1 MIDNR
6 KKILSS
12 VFFVC
17 IGAFMLF
24 YSLKFGGTFFNGISK
39 YILVFISLIN
49 IIGGVMIGFV
59 RISNVKEIN
68 SEKDNSGKEEIV
80 SCERNVKEI
89 NPEKDNSGKE
99 EIVSCERNVKE
110 INSAKDNSD
119 KEEIVSCERNV
130 KEINP
135 EKDDNIIEA
144 ANDNEAKEPKHVITA
159 EISIEV
165 TGEDEPTKYDKRRE
179 RWAVICFWALL
190 AYIISALFLIFVDI
204 NVYFCF
210 AFVIST
216 SVCIFSFFKASYI
229 DPEEPTDPMPWY
241 YGAL

>member
-17 IGAFMLF
+17 IGAFLLF

-39 YILVFISLIN
+39 YILVSISLIN

-68 SEKDNSGKEEIV
+68 SEKDNSSKEGIV

-89 NPEKDNSGKE
+89 NPEKDNIGKK
-99 EIVSCERNVKE
+99 EIFYCKIDVKE
-110 INSAKDNSD
+110 INS
-119 KEEIVSCERNV
+119 
-130 KEINP
+130 
-135 EKDDNIIEA
+135 EKDDSIIEA
-144 ANDNEAKEPKHVITA
+144 ANDNEVKEPKHVITA

>member
-1 MIDNR
+1 MIDNH

-17 IGAFMLF
+17 IGAFLLF

-39 YILVFISLIN
+39 YILVSISLIN

-68 SEKDNSGKEEIV
+68 SEKDNSSKE
-80 SCERNVKEI
+80 
-89 NPEKDNSGKE
+89 G
-99 EIVSCERNVKE
+99 IVSCERNVKE
-110 INSAKDNSD
+110 INSEKDNSS
-119 KEEIVSCERNV
+119 KEEIFYCKIDV
-130 KEINP
+130 KEINS
-135 EKDDNIIEA
+135 EKDDSIIEA
-144 ANDNEAKEPKHVITA
+144 ANDNEVKEPKHVITA

>member
-17 IGAFMLF
+17 IGAFLLF

-39 YILVFISLIN
+39 YILVSISLIN

-68 SEKDNSGKEEIV
+68 SEKDNSSKE
-80 SCERNVKEI
+80 
-89 NPEKDNSGKE
+89 G
-99 EIVSCERNVKE
+99 IVSCERNVKE
-110 INSAKDNSD
+110 INSEKDNSD
-119 KEEIVSCERNV
+119 KEEIFYCKIDV
-130 KEINP
+130 KEINS

-216 SVCIFSFFKASYI
+216 SVCIFSFFKAFDI

>member
-1 MIDNR
+1 MIDNH

-17 IGAFMLF
+17 IGAFLLF

-39 YILVFISLIN
+39 YILVSISLIN

-89 NPEKDNSGKE
+89 NSEKTNSGKK
-99 EIVSCERNVKE
+99 EIFYCKIDVKE
-110 INSAKDNSD
+110 INS
-119 KEEIVSCERNV
+119 
-130 KEINP
+130 
-135 EKDDNIIEA
+135 EKDGNIIEA

-229 DPEEPTDPMPWY
+229 DPEEPTGPMPWY

>member
-17 IGAFMLF
+17 IGAFLLF

-39 YILVFISLIN
+39 YILVSISLIN

-68 SEKDNSGKEEIV
+68 SEKDNSSKE
-80 SCERNVKEI
+80 
-89 NPEKDNSGKE
+89 G
-99 EIVSCERNVKE
+99 IVSCERNVKE
-110 INSAKDNSD
+110 INSEKDNSGK
-119 KEEIVSCERNV
+119 KEIFYCKIDV
-130 KEINP
+130 KEINS
-135 EKDDNIIEA
+135 EKDDSIIEA
-144 ANDNEAKEPKHVITA
+144 ANDNEVKEPKHVITA

>member
-12 VFFVC
+12 VFLVC
-17 IGAFMLF
+17 IGAFLLF

-39 YILVFISLIN
+39 YILVSISLIN

-68 SEKDNSGKEEIV
+68 SEKDNS
-80 SCERNVKEI
+80 S
-89 NPEKDNSGKE
+89 KE

-110 INSAKDNSD
+110 INSEKDNSD
-119 KEEIVSCERNV
+119 KEEIFYCKIDV
-130 KEINP
+130 KEINS

>member
-1 MIDNR
+1 
-6 KKILSS
+6 
-12 VFFVC
+12 
-17 IGAFMLF
+17 MLF

-39 YILVFISLIN
+39 YILVSISLIN

-89 NPEKDNSGKE
+89 NSEKTDSGKK
-99 EIVSCERNVKE
+99 EIFYCKIDVKE
-110 INSAKDNSD
+110 INS
-119 KEEIVSCERNV
+119 
-130 KEINP
+130 

-144 ANDNEAKEPKHVITA
+144 VNDNEAKEPKHVITA

-190 AYIISALFLIFVDI
+190 AYIISVLFLIFVDI

-229 DPEEPTDPMPWY
+229 DPEEPTGPMPWY

>member
-39 YILVFISLIN
+39 YILVSISLIN

-68 SEKDNSGKEEIV
+68 SEKDNSSKEGIV

-89 NPEKDNSGKE
+89 NPEKDNSGKK
-99 EIVSCERNVKE
+99 EIFYCKIDVKE
-110 INSAKDNSD
+110 INS
-119 KEEIVSCERNV
+119 
-130 KEINP
+130 
-135 EKDDNIIEA
+135 EKDDSIIEA
-144 ANDNEAKEPKHVITA
+144 ANDNEVKEPKHVITA

>member
-1 MIDNR
+1 
-6 KKILSS
+6 
-12 VFFVC
+12 
-17 IGAFMLF
+17 MLF

-39 YILVFISLIN
+39 YILVSISLIN

-68 SEKDNSGKEEIV
+68 SEKDNS
-80 SCERNVKEI
+80 S
-89 NPEKDNSGKE
+89 KE

-110 INSAKDNSD
+110 INSEKTNSGK
-119 KEEIVSCERNV
+119 KEIFYCKIDV
-130 KEINP
+130 KEINS
-135 EKDDNIIEA
+135 EKDDSIIEA
-144 ANDNEAKEPKHVITA
+144 ANDNEVKEPKHVITA

-229 DPEEPTDPMPWY
+229 DPEEPTDSMPWY

>member
-12 VFFVC
+12 VFLVC
-17 IGAFMLF
+17 IGAFLLF

-39 YILVFISLIN
+39 YILVSISLIN

-68 SEKDNSGKEEIV
+68 SEKDNSSKEEIV

-89 NPEKDNSGKE
+89 NSEKDNSGKE

-110 INSAKDNSD
+110 INSEKTNSG
-119 KEEIVSCERNV
+119 KKEIVYCKIDV
-130 KEINP
+130 KEINS
-135 EKDDNIIEA
+135 EKDYNIIEA

>member
-12 VFFVC
+12 VFLVC

-39 YILVFISLIN
+39 YILVSISLIN
-49 IIGGVMIGFV
+49 IIGGVMIDFV

-68 SEKDNSGKEEIV
+68 SEKD
-80 SCERNVKEI
+80 
-89 NPEKDNSGKE
+89 
-99 EIVSCERNVKE
+99 
-110 INSAKDNSD
+110 
-119 KEEIVSCERNV
+119 
-130 KEINP
+130 
-135 EKDDNIIEA
+135 DNIIEA
-144 ANDNEAKEPKHVITA
+144 VNDNEAKEPKHVITA

-210 AFVIST
+210 AFVICT

>member
-1 MIDNR
+1 
-6 KKILSS
+6 
-12 VFFVC
+12 
-17 IGAFMLF
+17 MLF

-39 YILVFISLIN
+39 YILVSISLIN

-68 SEKDNSGKEEIV
+68 SEKDN
-80 SCERNVKEI
+80 
-89 NPEKDNSGKE
+89 
-99 EIVSCERNVKE
+99 
-110 INSAKDNSD
+110 
-119 KEEIVSCERNV
+119 
-130 KEINP
+130 
-135 EKDDNIIEA
+135 NIIEV
-144 ANDNEAKEPKHVITA
+144 ANDNETKEPKHVITA

-190 AYIISALFLIFVDI
+190 AYIISVLFLIFVDI

-229 DPEEPTDPMPWY
+229 DPEEPTGPMPWY

>member
-1 MIDNR
+1 
-6 KKILSS
+6 
-12 VFFVC
+12 
-17 IGAFMLF
+17 MLF

-39 YILVFISLIN
+39 YILVSISLIN

-89 NPEKDNSGKE
+89 NPEKDNSGKK
-99 EIVSCERNVKE
+99 EIFYCKIDVKE
-110 INSAKDNSD
+110 INS
-119 KEEIVSCERNV
+119 
-130 KEINP
+130 

-144 ANDNEAKEPKHVITA
+144 ANDNEVKEPKHVITA

-190 AYIISALFLIFVDI
+190 AYIISALFLIFLDI

-229 DPEEPTDPMPWY
+229 DPEEPTDSMPWY

>member
-39 YILVFISLIN
+39 YILVSISLIN

-68 SEKDNSGKEEIV
+68 SEKDNS
-80 SCERNVKEI
+80 S
-89 NPEKDNSGKE
+89 KE

-110 INSAKDNSD
+110 INSEKDNSD
-119 KEEIVSCERNV
+119 KEEIFYCKIDV
-130 KEINP
+130 KEINS
-135 EKDDNIIEA
+135 EKDDSIIEA
-144 ANDNEAKEPKHVITA
+144 ANDNEVKEPKHVITA

>member
-12 VFFVC
+12 VFLVC
-17 IGAFMLF
+17 IGAFLLF

-39 YILVFISLIN
+39 YILVSISLIN

-68 SEKDNSGKEEIV
+68 SEKDNSSKE
-80 SCERNVKEI
+80 
-89 NPEKDNSGKE
+89 G
-99 EIVSCERNVKE
+99 IVSCERNVKE
-110 INSAKDNSD
+110 INSEKTNSGK
-119 KEEIVSCERNV
+119 KEIFYCKIDV
-130 KEINP
+130 KEINS

>member
-1 MIDNR
+1 
-6 KKILSS
+6 
-12 VFFVC
+12 
-17 IGAFMLF
+17 MLF

-39 YILVFISLIN
+39 YILVSISLIN

-68 SEKDNSGKEEIV
+68 SEKDNS
-80 SCERNVKEI
+80 S
-89 NPEKDNSGKE
+89 KE

-110 INSAKDNSD
+110 INSEKTDSGK
-119 KEEIVSCERNV
+119 KEIFYCKIDV

-144 ANDNEAKEPKHVITA
+144 ANDNEVKEPKHVITA

>member
-39 YILVFISLIN
+39 YILVSISLIN

-89 NPEKDNSGKE
+89 NSEKDN
-99 EIVSCERNVKE
+99 
-110 INSAKDNSD
+110 
-119 KEEIVSCERNV
+119 
-130 KEINP
+130 
-135 EKDDNIIEA
+135 NIIEV

>member
-12 VFFVC
+12 VFLVC
-17 IGAFMLF
+17 IGAFLLF

-39 YILVFISLIN
+39 YILVSISLIN

-68 SEKDNSGKEEIV
+68 SEKDNS
-80 SCERNVKEI
+80 S
-89 NPEKDNSGKE
+89 KE

-110 INSAKDNSD
+110 INSEKTDSGK
-119 KEEIVSCERNV
+119 KEIFYCKIDV
-130 KEINP
+130 KEINS

-144 ANDNEAKEPKHVITA
+144 VNDNEAKEPKHVITA

>member
-39 YILVFISLIN
+39 YILVSISLIN

-68 SEKDNSGKEEIV
+68 SEKDNSSKE
-80 SCERNVKEI
+80 
-89 NPEKDNSGKE
+89 G
-99 EIVSCERNVKE
+99 IVSCERNVKE
-110 INSAKDNSD
+110 INSEKTNSGK
-119 KEEIVSCERNV
+119 KEIFYCKIDV
-130 KEINP
+130 KEINS
-135 EKDDNIIEA
+135 EKDNSIIEA

>member
-1 MIDNR
+1 
-6 KKILSS
+6 
-12 VFFVC
+12 
-17 IGAFMLF
+17 MLF

-39 YILVFISLIN
+39 YILVPISLIN

-59 RISNVKEIN
+59 RISNGKEVN
-68 SEKDNSGKEEIV
+68 SEKN
-80 SCERNVKEI
+80 
-89 NPEKDNSGKE
+89 NSGKE

-110 INSAKDNSD
+110 INSEKTNSS
-119 KEEIVSCERNV
+119 KKEIVYCKIDF
-130 KEINP
+130 KEINS
-135 EKDDNIIEA
+135 EKDDSIIEA
-144 ANDNEAKEPKHVITA
+144 ENDNEAKEPKHVITA

-165 TGEDEPTKYDKRRE
+165 IGEDEPTKYDKRRE

-210 AFVIST
+210 AFVISA
-216 SVCIFSFFKASYI
+216 SVCVFSFFKASDL

>member
-17 IGAFMLF
+17 IGAFLLF

-39 YILVFISLIN
+39 YILVSISLIN

-68 SEKDNSGKEEIV
+68 SEKDNSSKE
-80 SCERNVKEI
+80 
-89 NPEKDNSGKE
+89 G
-99 EIVSCERNVKE
+99 IVSCERNVKE
-110 INSAKDNSD
+110 INSEKTNSGK
-119 KEEIVSCERNV
+119 KEIFYCKIDV
-130 KEINP
+130 KEINS
-135 EKDDNIIEA
+135 EKDDSIIEA

-229 DPEEPTDPMPWY
+229 DPEEPTGPMPWY

>member
-1 MIDNR
+1 MIDNH

-17 IGAFMLF
+17 IGAFLLF

-39 YILVFISLIN
+39 YILVSISLIN

-68 SEKDNSGKEEIV
+68 SEKDNSSKE
-80 SCERNVKEI
+80 
-89 NPEKDNSGKE
+89 G
-99 EIVSCERNVKE
+99 IVSCERNVKE
-110 INSAKDNSD
+110 INSEKTNSGK
-119 KEEIVSCERNV
+119 KEIFYCKIDV
-130 KEINP
+130 KEINS
-135 EKDDNIIEA
+135 EKDDSIIEA
-144 ANDNEAKEPKHVITA
+144 ANDNEVKEPKHVITA

>member
-1 MIDNR
+1 MIDNH

-17 IGAFMLF
+17 IGAFLLF

-39 YILVFISLIN
+39 YILVSISLIN
-49 IIGGVMIGFV
+49 IIGGLIIGFV
-59 RISNVKEIN
+59 RISNVKEIYSEKDN
-68 SEKDNSGKEEIV
+68 SGKEEIVSCERNVKEIYSEKDNSGKEEIV

-89 NPEKDNSGKE
+89 NPEKDNSGKK
-99 EIVSCERNVKE
+99 EIFYCKIDVKE
-110 INSAKDNSD
+110 INS
-119 KEEIVSCERNV
+119 
-130 KEINP
+130 
-135 EKDDNIIEA
+135 EKDDSIIEA
-144 ANDNEAKEPKHVITA
+144 ANDNEVKEPKHVITA

-229 DPEEPTDPMPWY
+229 DPEEPTDSMPWY

>member
-1 MIDNR
+1 MIDNH

-39 YILVFISLIN
+39 YILVSISLMN

-89 NPEKDNSGKE
+89 NSEKTNSGKK
-99 EIVSCERNVKE
+99 EIFYCKIDVKE
-110 INSAKDNSD
+110 INS
-119 KEEIVSCERNV
+119 
-130 KEINP
+130 
-135 EKDDNIIEA
+135 EKDDSIIEA
-144 ANDNEAKEPKHVITA
+144 ANDNEVKEPKHVITA

-229 DPEEPTDPMPWY
+229 DPEEPTGPMPWY

>member
-1 MIDNR
+1 MIDNH

-12 VFFVC
+12 VFLVC

-39 YILVFISLIN
+39 YILVSISLIN

-68 SEKDNSGKEEIV
+68 SEKDNSSKE
-80 SCERNVKEI
+80 
-89 NPEKDNSGKE
+89 G
-99 EIVSCERNVKE
+99 IVSCERNVKE
-110 INSAKDNSD
+110 INSEKTNSGK
-119 KEEIVSCERNV
+119 KEIFYCKIDV
-130 KEINP
+130 KEINS
-135 EKDDNIIEA
+135 EKDYNIIEA

-229 DPEEPTDPMPWY
+229 DPEEPTGPMPWY

>member
-12 VFFVC
+12 VFLVC
-17 IGAFMLF
+17 IGAFLLF

-39 YILVFISLIN
+39 YILVSISLIN

-68 SEKDNSGKEEIV
+68 SEKDNSSKEGIV

-89 NPEKDNSGKE
+89 NPEKDNSGKK
-99 EIVSCERNVKE
+99 EIFYCKIDVKE
-110 INSAKDNSD
+110 INS
-119 KEEIVSCERNV
+119 
-130 KEINP
+130 

-144 ANDNEAKEPKHVITA
+144 ANDNEVKEPKHVITA

>member
-39 YILVFISLIN
+39 YILVSISLIN

-68 SEKDNSGKEEIV
+68 SEKG
-80 SCERNVKEI
+80 
-89 NPEKDNSGKE
+89 NSGKE

-110 INSAKDNSD
+110 INSEKDNSG
-119 KEEIVSCERNV
+119 KKEIVYCKIDV
-130 KEINP
+130 KEINS
-135 EKDDNIIEA
+135 EKDDNIIEV

-229 DPEEPTDPMPWY
+229 DPEEPTGPMPWY

>member
-17 IGAFMLF
+17 IGAFLLF

-39 YILVFISLIN
+39 YILVPISLIN
-49 IIGGVMIGFV
+49 IIGGLIIGFV

-89 NPEKDNSGKE
+89 NSEKANSSKK
-99 EIVSCERNVKE
+99 EIVYCKIDFKE
-110 INSAKDNSD
+110 INS
-119 KEEIVSCERNV
+119 
-130 KEINP
+130 
-135 EKDDNIIEA
+135 EKDDSIIEA
-144 ANDNEAKEPKHVITA
+144 ENDNEAKEPKHVITA

-190 AYIISALFLIFVDI
+190 AYIISVLFLIFVDI

-216 SVCIFSFFKASYI
+216 SVCVFSFFKASDI

>member
-17 IGAFMLF
+17 IGAFLLF

-39 YILVFISLIN
+39 YILVSISLIN

-68 SEKDNSGKEEIV
+68 SEKDNS
-80 SCERNVKEI
+80 S
-89 NPEKDNSGKE
+89 KE

-110 INSAKDNSD
+110 INSKKTNSGK
-119 KEEIVSCERNV
+119 KEIFYCKIDV
-130 KEINP
+130 KEINS
-135 EKDDNIIEA
+135 EKDDSIIEA

-229 DPEEPTDPMPWY
+229 DPEEPTDSMPWY

>member
-1 MIDNR
+1 MIDNH

-12 VFFVC
+12 VFLVC

-39 YILVFISLIN
+39 YILVSISLMN

-68 SEKDNSGKEEIV
+68 SEKDNSSKEGIV

-89 NPEKDNSGKE
+89 NPEKDNSGKK
-99 EIVSCERNVKE
+99 EIFYCKIDVKE
-110 INSAKDNSD
+110 INS
-119 KEEIVSCERNV
+119 
-130 KEINP
+130 
-135 EKDDNIIEA
+135 EKDDSIIET
-144 ANDNEAKEPKHVITA
+144 ANDNEVKEPKHVITA

>member
-1 MIDNR
+1 MIDNH

-17 IGAFMLF
+17 IGAFLLF

-39 YILVFISLIN
+39 YILVSISLIN

-89 NPEKDNSGKE
+89 NPEKDNSGKK
-99 EIVSCERNVKE
+99 EIFYCKIDVKE
-110 INSAKDNSD
+110 INS
-119 KEEIVSCERNV
+119 
-130 KEINP
+130 
-135 EKDDNIIEA
+135 EKDDSIIEA
-144 ANDNEAKEPKHVITA
+144 ANDNEVKEPKHVITA

-229 DPEEPTDPMPWY
+229 DPEEPTDSMPWY

>member
-39 YILVFISLIN
+39 YILVSNSLIN

-68 SEKDNSGKEEIV
+68 SEKDNS
-80 SCERNVKEI
+80 S
-89 NPEKDNSGKE
+89 KE

-110 INSAKDNSD
+110 INSEKTDSGK
-119 KEEIVSCERNV
+119 KEIFYCKIDV
-130 KEINP
+130 KEINS

-144 ANDNEAKEPKHVITA
+144 VNDNEAKEPKHVITA

>member
-12 VFFVC
+12 VFLVC

-39 YILVFISLIN
+39 YILVSISLIN

-89 NPEKDNSGKE
+89 NSEKTNSGKK
-99 EIVSCERNVKE
+99 EIVSCIIDVKE
-110 INSAKDNSD
+110 INS
-119 KEEIVSCERNV
+119 
-130 KEINP
+130 
-135 EKDDNIIEA
+135 EKDDNIIEV

-210 AFVIST
+210 AFVICT

>member
-39 YILVFISLIN
+39 YILVSISLIN
-49 IIGGVMIGFV
+49 IIGGLIIGFV

-68 SEKDNSGKEEIV
+68 SEKDNSG
-80 SCERNVKEI
+80 
-89 NPEKDNSGKE
+89 
-99 EIVSCERNVKE
+99 
-110 INSAKDNSD
+110 

-229 DPEEPTDPMPWY
+229 DPEEPTGPMPWY

>member
-17 IGAFMLF
+17 IGAFLLF

-39 YILVFISLIN
+39 YILVSISLIN

-68 SEKDNSGKEEIV
+68 SEKDNSSKEGIV

-89 NPEKDNSGKE
+89 NPEKDNSGKK
-99 EIVSCERNVKE
+99 EIFYCKIDVKE
-110 INSAKDNSD
+110 INSEKDNS
-119 KEEIVSCERNV
+119 
-130 KEINP
+130 
-135 EKDDNIIEA
+135 IIEA
-144 ANDNEAKEPKHVITA
+144 ANDNEVKEPKHVITA

-229 DPEEPTDPMPWY
+229 DPEEPTGPMPWY

>member
-17 IGAFMLF
+17 IGAFLLF

-39 YILVFISLIN
+39 YILVSISLIN

-68 SEKDNSGKEEIV
+68 SEKDNSSKEGIV

-89 NPEKDNSGKE
+89 NPEKDNSGKK
-99 EIVSCERNVKE
+99 EIFYCKIDVKE
-110 INSAKDNSD
+110 INS
-119 KEEIVSCERNV
+119 
-130 KEINP
+130 

-229 DPEEPTDPMPWY
+229 DPEEPTDSMPWY

>member
-1 MIDNR
+1 
-6 KKILSS
+6 
-12 VFFVC
+12 
-17 IGAFMLF
+17 MLF

-39 YILVFISLIN
+39 YILVSISLIN
-49 IIGGVMIGFV
+49 IIGGVIIGFV

-89 NPEKDNSGKE
+89 NSEKTNSGKK
-99 EIVSCERNVKE
+99 EIFYCKIDVKE
-110 INSAKDNSD
+110 INS
-119 KEEIVSCERNV
+119 
-130 KEINP
+130 
-135 EKDDNIIEA
+135 EKDDNIIEV
-144 ANDNEAKEPKHVITA
+144 ANDNEVKEPKHVITA

-190 AYIISALFLIFVDI
+190 AYIISVLFLIFVDI

-229 DPEEPTDPMPWY
+229 DPEEPTGPMPWY

>member
-39 YILVFISLIN
+39 YILVSISLIN

-89 NPEKDNSGKE
+89 NSEKDNSGKE
-99 EIVSCERNVKE
+99 EIVSCERNVKV
-110 INSAKDNSD
+110 INS
-119 KEEIVSCERNV
+119 
-130 KEINP
+130 

-144 ANDNEAKEPKHVITA
+144 ANDNEAKEPKLVITA

-190 AYIISALFLIFVDI
+190 AYIISVLFLIFVDI

-229 DPEEPTDPMPWY
+229 DPEEPTGPMPWY

>member
-1 MIDNR
+1 MNEG
-6 KKILSS
+6 L
-12 VFFVC
+12 
-17 IGAFMLF
+17 LF
-24 YSLKFGGTFFNGISK
+24 IT
-39 YILVFISLIN
+39 VFIHGKNLTPIAYNVIIN
-49 IIGGVMIGFV
+49 H
-59 RISNVKEIN
+59 RIHRQIW
-68 SEKDNSGKEEIV
+68 I

-89 NPEKDNSGKE
+89 NIENYS
-99 EIVSCERNVKE
+99 
-110 INSAKDNSD
+110 
-119 KEEIVSCERNV
+119 
-130 KEINP
+130 
-135 EKDDNIIEA
+135 NIIEA
-144 ANDNEAKEPKHVITA
+144 ANDNEAKESKHVITA

-165 TGEDEPTKYDKRRE
+165 TGEDEPTKYDKRCE

-229 DPEEPTDPMPWY
+229 APEEPTDPMPWY